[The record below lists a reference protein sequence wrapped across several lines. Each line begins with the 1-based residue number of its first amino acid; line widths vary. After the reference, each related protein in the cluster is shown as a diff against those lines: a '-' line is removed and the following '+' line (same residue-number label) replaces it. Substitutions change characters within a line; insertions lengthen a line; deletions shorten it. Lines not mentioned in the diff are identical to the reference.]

1 MRTMANSYLCTFKEL
16 FSLDIDESEKVL
28 TVSKISIPLI
38 QRDYA
43 QGRKNPDVNRI
54 REKFLGALKNAV
66 QEKPVC
72 LDFIYGDVND
82 SGVLTLLDGQQR
94 ITTLFLLH
102 WYAAQ
107 RENISKEEYEFLSRF
122 SYETR
127 PSSRE
132 FCKRLVDFKPDFDSL
147 PLTAQ
152 IIDQSWFPLDW
163 QNDPT
168 IESMLVMINEINN
181 TFKDVKNLWNAL
193 TEDRKIQF
201 YFLPIKNMGLTDEL
215 YIKMNS
221 RGKPLTKFEHF
232 KAAIEHEIRLMD
244 KSLAEDFEVKLENKW
259 TDFLWGY
266 RKDDFLI
273 DGLFLNYLKFIC
285 DIITY
290 EKGKSTQGRNYDE
303 LSLIDEFFSH
313 DDEPDGQDNV
323 RFLTK
328 AFDSFCDLKLD
339 IKTELFE
346 KHLSIESLTDKAK
359 VSGNVD
365 LLDHCFKNYIDP
377 KTGKRSFSLGQIILL
392 YSFMQYAMNYKS
404 ISSDQFNERIRII
417 NNLIMNSSDEIR
429 DNDDS
434 VKGNRMP
441 AILKQTKSI
450 ILDGKILN
458 QNEIENNFNV
468 NQLNEEREKQE
479 WRINNPDKIADLNLL
494 ENHDLLQGQ
503 ISIVGL
509 ENSNLFKR
517 FYEAFSCDR
526 DLVSCALLTFGDYS
540 RVEKNWRYTF
550 GTRTNDSA
558 WKFLFHMN
566 AVAKGFEKT
575 HAVLISLL
583 NSNEHID
590 EEYLKK
596 LVNNYLEKCENER
609 LYDWRYYF
617 IKYDEFRPD
626 RFGKYWIKKNNYYD
640 IYVMVTSTKLSEN
653 SYQPF
658 LKVIDSDHL
667 DRDDYGTRLKYDN
680 NFVFCESNR
689 FVVKDSKN
697 EEKGKIPISQNENGI
712 DTENRIEKYRSSK
725 KEFFKEI

>member
-1 MRTMANSYLCTFKEL
+1 MANSYLCTFKEL
-16 FSLDIDESEKVL
+16 FSLDIDESERVL

-43 QGRKNPDVNRI
+43 QGRENHDVDRI
-54 REKFLGALKNAV
+54 RKKFISALKDAV
-66 QEKPVC
+66 QEKPIC

-107 RENISKEEYEFLSRF
+107 RENISKEEYEFLTRF

-132 FCKRLVDFKPDFDSL
+132 FCKRLVDFKPDFNSH

-152 IIDQSWFPLDW
+152 IINQSWFPLDW

-168 IESMLVMINEINN
+168 IQSMLVMINEISN
-181 TFKDVKNLWNAL
+181 TFKEVKKLWKSL
-193 TEDRKIQF
+193 IDDRKIQF

-266 RKDDFLI
+266 RKDDYLI

-285 DIITY
+285 DIISY

-313 DDEPDGQDNV
+313 GKPDGQDNV
-323 RFLTK
+323 GFLIK
-328 AFDSFCDLKLD
+328 AFDCFCDLKLD
-339 IKTELFE
+339 LKAEFFE
-346 KHLSIESLTDKAK
+346 KHLSTNSLPDKAK
-359 VSGNVD
+359 VSGPVD
-365 LLDHCFKNYIDP
+365 LLDHCFKNYIEP

-450 ILDGKILN
+450 ILDGKILD

-468 NQLNEEREKQE
+468 NQLNEEREKQT

-517 FYEAFSCDR
+517 FYEVFSCDR

-540 RVEKNWRYTF
+540 RVEKTWRYTF
-550 GTRTNDSA
+550 GTRTNDTP
-558 WKFLFHMN
+558 WRFLFHMN

-575 HAVLISLL
+575 QAILHSLL
-583 NSNEHID
+583 NSNEHIN

-596 LVNNYLEKCENER
+596 LVNEYLEKCESEK

-626 RFGKYWIKKNNYYD
+626 CFGKYWIKENNYYD

-658 LKVIDSDHL
+658 LKIIDSDHL
-667 DRDDYGTRLKYDN
+667 DRDDYGMRLKYDDK
-680 NFVFCESNR
+680 FVFCESHR
-689 FVVKDSKN
+689 FVASDSKYK
-697 EEKGKIPISQNENGI
+697 EIGKIPISQNENGI

-725 KEFFKEI
+725 KEFLKEI

>member
-1 MRTMANSYLCTFKEL
+1 MRTMANSYLCTFKGL
-16 FSLDIDESEKVL
+16 FSLDIDESERVL

-43 QGRKNPDVNRI
+43 QGRKNTDVNRI
-54 REKFLGALKNAV
+54 REKFLGALKEAV
-66 QEKPVC
+66 SKEPIC

-107 RENISKEEYEFLSRF
+107 RENISKEEYEFLTRF

-132 FCKRLVDFKPDFDSL
+132 FCKRLVDFKPDFNSH

-168 IESMLVMINEINN
+168 IKSMLVMIDEINN
-181 TFKDVKNLWNAL
+181 TFKDVRNLWNSL

-244 KSLAEDFEVKLENKW
+244 KTLAEDFEVKLENKW
-259 TDFLWGY
+259 TDFLWNY

-285 DIITY
+285 DIISY

-313 DDEPDGQDNV
+313 DKPEGQGNV
-323 RFLTK
+323 RFLIK
-328 AFDSFCDLKLD
+328 AFDCFSSFTLD

-346 KHLSIESLTDKAK
+346 KHLSTESLPNKAK

-365 LLDHCFKNYIDP
+365 LLDHCFKDYVDP

-392 YSFMQYAMNYKS
+392 YSFMQYAMNHKT

-434 VKGNRMP
+434 AKGNRMP

-450 ILDGKILN
+450 ILDGKILD

-509 ENSNLFKR
+509 ENCNLFKR
-517 FYEAFSCDR
+517 FDEAFSCDR
-526 DLVSCALLTFGDYS
+526 DLLSCALLTFGDYS

-550 GTRTNDSA
+550 GTRTNDTP

-575 HAVLISLL
+575 QAVLISLL

-626 RFGKYWIKKNNYYD
+626 RYGKYWVKDQNYYQ
-640 IYVMVTSTKLSEN
+640 IYALFTSTKLSEN

-658 LKVIDSDHL
+658 LKIIDSSHL
-667 DRDDYGTRLKYDN
+667 DRDDNGKRLKYDDRL
-680 NFVFCESNR
+680 VFCNSNQ
-689 FVVKDSKN
+689 FVITDMKY
-697 EEKGKIPISQNENGI
+697 EEKGKIPIFQNENGI